1 MSARLTIVLNL
12 RFKNIYIYIGHKRKS
27 FVCNNQSDSLPAIY
41 LSIQNLKKL
50 NSTLQT
56 TKTQCHFS
64 QAVVIALEN
73 DISSQNKEGGKK
85 SHLRIMSL
93 ISKEANHICEALET
107 GCQYLCQTARLPTDM
122 QGEVTKLPGKPAES
136 ATPSFQTFLSSTLKT
151 NCINTE
157 KLLM

>member
-1 MSARLTIVLNL
+1 MTFLHRI
-12 RFKNIYIYIGHKRKS
+12 
-27 FVCNNQSDSLPAIY
+27 
-41 LSIQNLKKL
+41 KK
-50 NSTLQT
+50 
-56 TKTQCHFS
+56 
-64 QAVVIALEN
+64 
-73 DISSQNKEGGKK
+73 GGKK

-136 ATPSFQTFLSSTLKT
+136 APPSFRTFLSSTLKN